1 MPTSCGCATSCC
13 RSYAARTPLYMMRG
27 NVPVGD
33 MAANQTGFPARF
45 ATQLFGRLFVQRYP
59 YTPLF
64 LLEGARHIL
73 EAVSIPVI
81 YVGGV
86 LSLDQAEEALQAGC
100 RFVELGRATVRDPAF
115 AEHLRSGAVRESD
128 CDLCNRCIAAM
139 DGGGV
144 TCVSAVRGL
153 MPRDA
158 WQRKDVR

>member
-1 MPTSCGCATSCC
+1 
-13 RSYAARTPLYMMRG
+13 MMRG

-115 AEHLRSGAVRESD
+115 AEHLRSGAVRESG